1 MSWEKQ
7 SSVYPLTTGVVGD
20 QHPAPSM
27 SGRNQ
32 RDVCGKK
39 PRANW
44 KLMWEP
50 SRATGQ
56 RKVHLELYK
65 KNTGHQNALQ
75 NNLTAEVWVVGAVT
89 DDPLQLP
96 SKSGWLALRHS
107 SDPAAVLP
115 LPEILSRLSP
125 AC

>member
-7 SSVYPLTTGVVGD
+7 SSIYPFTTGVVGD
-20 QHPAPSM
+20 QHPAPLV
-27 SGRNQ
+27 SGRYQ
-32 RDVCGKK
+32 RHACVKK
-39 PRANW
+39 QRENW
-44 KLMWEP
+44 KLKWEP

-65 KNTGHQNALQ
+65 KNTGYQNALQ
-75 NNLTAEVWVVGAVT
+75 NNLRVEVWVVGAVT

-107 SDPAAVLP
+107 SDPATVLT
-115 LPEILSRLSP
+115 LPETLSLI
-125 AC
+125 

>member
-7 SSVYPLTTGVVGD
+7 SSIYPLTFGVVGD
-20 QHPAPSM
+20 QHPAPPV

-32 RDVCGKK
+32 RHACGNKQ
-39 PRANW
+39 RENW
-44 KLMWEP
+44 KLKWEP

-75 NNLTAEVWVVGAVT
+75 NNLRVEVWVVGTVT

-96 SKSGWLALRHS
+96 PKSGWLALRHS
-107 SDPAAVLP
+107 SGPATVLT
-115 LPEILSRLSP
+115 LPETLSLL
-125 AC
+125 